1 MNIVAGIYLLAIHK
15 QVDHAEQQLA
25 SKKLKAALQLERLGN
40 FFPQITQ
47 RRYVEI
53 LLPSKLRSHLNK
65 IIKQKEVHASPS
77 Y

>member
-1 MNIVAGIYLLAIHK
+1 MNIAAGIYLLAIHK
-15 QVDHAEQQLA
+15 QVDHAEQQPA

-53 LLPSKLRSHLNK
+53 LLPSKTPF
-65 IIKQKEVHASPS
+65 SP
-77 Y
+77 